1 MRIFEAV
8 DYPPARIIR
17 WLFTVKAQL
26 PGGGKVVAVSARFL
40 GTLVASTWSTK
51 ITDSE
56 DSDAENELSDTL
68 PENILELFNSDTDE
82 SDFEDRQL
90 SLSQNLMTFR
100 SGCIRLKNGCSE
112 VLSLDQ

>member
-1 MRIFEAV
+1 MTKNDVENDAGGCLKSA
-8 DYPPARIIR
+8 DYPPVRIIC

-26 PGGGKVVAVSARFL
+26 PGGGKVVDASARFL
-40 GTLVASTWSTK
+40 GALVASTWSSLSSKFWSTK

-82 SDFEDRQL
+82 SDFEG
-90 SLSQNLMTFR
+90 FH
-100 SGCIRLKNGCSE
+100 
-112 VLSLDQ
+112 